1 MTSTREL
8 FGGAITAVFPS
19 SYIDASTLRQIPDN
33 QEVLVSPT
41 SDISFIIEVLQRVPP
56 TDPRDAAR
64 FHFDS
69 LAHDNDAQF
78 SEVLSVDAPNDNTQ
92 PKLNST
98 PPPILLNGLQ
108 RIAKFNHEQS
118 DEVHILLAVYRIANN
133 GLDAS
138 DLTRLKETF
147 SAAAVSLKI
156 VDFSLFA

>member
-1 MTSTREL
+1 MYT
-8 FGGAITAVFPS
+8 VC
-19 SYIDASTLRQIPDN
+19 Y
-33 QEVLVSPT
+33 
-41 SDISFIIEVLQRVPP
+41 
-56 TDPRDAAR
+56 R

-78 SEVLSVDAPNDNTQ
+78 SEVLRVDAPNDNTQ

-118 DEVHILLAVYRIANN
+118 DEVHILLAVYRIASKNVDLVLSANIPVTTGSDN

>member
-1 MTSTREL
+1 MYT
-8 FGGAITAVFPS
+8 VC
-19 SYIDASTLRQIPDN
+19 Y
-33 QEVLVSPT
+33 
-41 SDISFIIEVLQRVPP
+41 
-56 TDPRDAAR
+56 R

-118 DEVHILLAVYRIANN
+118 DEVHILLAVYRIASKNVDLVLSANIPVTTGSDN